1 MSDKQVQ
8 GAEEQAPVIDL
19 AGNRKWGYKVSEVD
33 DFLARAHDLYER
45 EEPAL
50 TQEEI
55 QLQSF
60 DLEKNG
66 YVIGQVDATLVRL
79 ERAVADKQTQWDLL
93 HEGRGVW
100 QRKTSDLAETLRAR
114 AEREPRDRF
123 KAGLKKTPSYDKKQ
137 VDALVDQAWAHIS
150 ESLGLSS
157 AAVEKPKGTDDVD
170 TAKVANVIF
179 TQRKGP
185 RGYDEASVDAYLNR
199 VIQVLTRLESIERVM
214 QGEDEVIADQAPA
227 MVPSGAVDA
236 GSDFFA
242 TTGASGEVP
251 EAVPVSEQASSLASL
266 VSAEPRETVPLSDA
280 EKTSVDNDALPPSF
294 APQSRPAASPDAL
307 RQDDQMP
314 EAVTPENE
322 AQSPAT
328 EAGEPQSSF
337 LQAPAVPVPAATPA
351 PASSDAGQP
360 SVTPTASAA
369 SAAMPTVSEIPL
381 PAGEFAVGTSQ
392 PQQEESVVNT
402 DSESAQVPDTPEPSS
417 AQPSQTQPDE
427 NPDEYLSS
435 LLSSTSVQTS
445 SFEIP
450 NLTFPTVPG
459 ASVPLSSPSAEES
472 DDGEDEKAKGSEEST
487 NG

>member
-93 HEGRGVW
+93 HEGRGAW
-100 QRKTSDLAETLRAR
+100 QSTTRDLAETLRAR

-123 KAGLKKTPSYDKKQ
+123 KAGLKKTPSYDRKQ
-137 VDALVDQAWAHIS
+137 VDVLVDQAWAHIS
-150 ESLGLSS
+150 ENLGLSP
-157 AAVEKPKGTDDVD
+157 AATEKPKGADDVD
-170 TAKVANVIF
+170 TVKVANVIF

-214 QGEDEVIADQAPA
+214 RGQDEVIADQPPVA
-227 MVPSGAVDA
+227 VPPSTSGND
-236 GSDFFA
+236 SDFIA
-242 TTGASGEVP
+242 AAGASGEVA
-251 EAVPVSEQASSLASL
+251 EAIPVSEQASSLASL

-294 APQSRPAASPDAL
+294 APQSRSAASPDAL
-307 RQDDQMP
+307 MP
-314 EAVTPENE
+314 EAVSPANEAPRPETEVEE
-322 AQSPAT
+322 AQSSPL
-328 EAGEPQSSF
+328 P
-337 LQAPAVPVPAATPA
+337 APAVPVPAASAA
-351 PASSDAGQP
+351 PASVDANQP
-360 SVTPTASAA
+360 SVTPAASPASAA
-369 SAAMPTVSEIPL
+369 VPSVGEVPL
-381 PAGEFAVGTSQ
+381 PAGGFAAGTSQ
-392 PQQEESVVNT
+392 LQQEESVVNA
-402 DSESAQVPDTPEPSS
+402 DSESAQVPDAPETSN
-417 AQPSQTQPDE
+417 AQPSQTQPGE

-459 ASVPLSSPSAEES
+459 ASVPLSEPSTEES
-472 DDGEDEKAKGSEEST
+472 GADSEEKSKDSEEST